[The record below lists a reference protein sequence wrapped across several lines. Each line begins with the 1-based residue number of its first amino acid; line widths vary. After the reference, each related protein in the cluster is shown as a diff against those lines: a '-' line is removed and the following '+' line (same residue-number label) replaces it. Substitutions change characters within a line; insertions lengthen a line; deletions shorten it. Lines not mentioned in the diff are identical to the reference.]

1 LENLLGFIVAG
12 IALMGSPGPNTLGL
26 AAAGAAFGARRSLA
40 YMIGLTSGMVA
51 VMTIIA
57 SGVAGL
63 LLALPGVAPAVTV
76 LAAIYFIW
84 LAWRIATAPPAGEA
98 ASGASASPRFAL
110 GFAQS
115 LVNPKAYV
123 AMAAMFS
130 GFTLLPG
137 QIVLD
142 SAAKI
147 AVSTVLLF
155 PINILWL
162 HAGAALTR
170 YIRDPRASRAINV
183 TFAVLLIV
191 SVAVVI

>member
-1 LENLLGFIVAG
+1 
-12 IALMGSPGPNTLGL
+12 MGSPGPNTLGL
-26 AAAGAAFGARRSLA
+26 AAAGAAFGYRRSLP
-40 YMIGLTSGMVA
+40 YMIGLTAGMVA

-63 LLALPGVAPAVTV
+63 LLALPGVAPAVTM
-76 LAAIYFIW
+76 LAAIYFVW
-84 LAWRIATAPPAGEA
+84 LAWRIATSPPHSDAGAGEG
-98 ASGASASPRFAL
+98 GASRPPPRFAL

-123 AMAAMFS
+123 AMTAMFA
-130 GFTLLPG
+130 GFVLVPDRV
-137 QIVLD
+137 VLD

-147 AVSTVLLF
+147 AVSTALLF

-170 YIRDPRASRAINV
+170 SFRDPRASRVINV
-183 TFAVLLIV
+183 TFAVLLIL
-191 SVAVVI
+191 SVAAIT